1 LITRTGKFPVNRGA
15 VYLGAEADAI
25 AAGTVNVPGVF
36 LGGNIGRG
44 IFADLTSGQV
54 VVRRESAT
62 LAIRNLVFLRVALAC
77 YDS

>member
-25 AAGTVNVPGVF
+25 AAGTVNVPRVF
-36 LGGNIGRG
+36 LGGNGQG
-44 IFADLTSGQV
+44 IFAYLTSGQV